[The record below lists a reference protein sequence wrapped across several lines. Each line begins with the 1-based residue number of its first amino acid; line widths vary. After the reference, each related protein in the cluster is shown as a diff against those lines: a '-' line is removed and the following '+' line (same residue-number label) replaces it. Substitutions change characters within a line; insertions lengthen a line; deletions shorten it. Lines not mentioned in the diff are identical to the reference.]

1 MNCKFLKLLV
11 LFALYNISM
20 CALAQTMIRSIKTP
34 WRLNQLRPW
43 IPRSS
48 TMIISW

>member
-20 CALAQTMIRSIKTP
+20 CALAQTDDTVNKDT
-34 WRLNQLRPW
+34 LAFE
-43 IPRSS
+43 
-48 TMIISW
+48 